1 MSDLELA
8 VSEFR
13 HAVCISKET
22 GMVSESS
29 GVRTSNSG
37 VKIDIGLA

>member
-8 VSEFR
+8 VSEFI

-22 GMVSESS
+22 EMVSESS

-37 VKIDIGLA
+37 VKVDIGLA